1 MENSANVTILD
12 LANHLGMSRNTVSK
26 ALNGKHVPDK
36 TKEQVLEAAIK
47 LGYKGH
53 DLSAKFKKDFKNRKI
68 LLISSRMLMDI
79 NFFIFFMRGIEYE
92 LKNNSIELLQYTMSN
107 PSSYNSI
114 DAYIDRFQVDG
125 IICLESF
132 DRCTLEK
139 IISLN
144 LPTIFMDFIVNSI
157 SHENKY
163 DIILMESFEVIRDV
177 CSEMIHN
184 KNCRH
189 FGFVGDYLHCRSFY
203 DRFLGMREALFLNN
217 LEYNHKLSICES
229 DFFSYGNSKEILKK
243 IEKFP
248 SLPDCFVCAND
259 FIAISLM
266 SALSELKVDIPG
278 TVKIIGFDN
287 ITETRALNPS
297 LSTVNVNKKHLGQ
310 KAVTTLLERIFDPSQ
325 KKRIIYIES
334 RFIERE
340 TT

>member
-1 MENSANVTILD
+1 MENSSNVTILD

-26 ALNGKHVPDK
+26 ALNGKHVPDR
-36 TKEQVLEAAIK
+36 TREQVLEAAIK

-53 DLSAKFKKDFKNRKI
+53 DLSANFKKDFKNRKI
-68 LLISSRMLMDI
+68 LLLSSRMLMDI
-79 NFFIFFMRGIEYE
+79 NFFIFFMRGIESE
-92 LKNNSIELLQYTMSN
+92 LKNNNMDLLQYTMSN
-107 PSSYNSI
+107 PSSFNSLEV
-114 DAYIDRFQVDG
+114 YIDKFQVDG

-132 DRCTLEK
+132 DRNALEK

-144 LPTIFMDFIVNSI
+144 LPTVFMDFIVDSI
-157 SHENKY
+157 YHENKY
-163 DIILMESFEVIRDV
+163 DIILMESFEIIRDA
-177 CSEMIHN
+177 CAGMIHR
-184 KNCRH
+184 KNCKS

-217 LEYNHKLSICES
+217 LEYNHRLSICES
-229 DFFSYGNSKEILKK
+229 DFFSYGNPKEILRMLK
-243 IEKFP
+243 EFP

-278 TVKIIGFDN
+278 SVKIIGFDN
-287 ITETRALNPS
+287 ITETRALSPS
-297 LSTVNVNKKHLGQ
+297 LSTVSVNKKHLGQ
-310 KAVTTLLERIFDPSQ
+310 KAVSTLLERISDPSQ

-334 RFIERE
+334 RFVERE